1 MTMLEVIHSAST
13 GVNRRYGSVGNARTA
28 TDTTAIPELLGFAS
42 HELRAPLS
50 TILASTKLLELSP
63 AARRPELIET
73 ITSEAHRMT
82 SIVDNLLTYARL
94 QSGHGL
100 DAEPVLLGRT
110 VESTVARIGT
120 DHPRGEIRVTAE
132 PGLVVEVDPA
142 DIELVLGN
150 YLSNARKYGRGQP
163 IEVEVRRNK
172 RCAVVLVVD
181 RGPGISD
188 EDRDR
193 VFEPFYRVAATA
205 KHEPGLGIGLALCRR
220 LVEGY
225 GGRVWTKR
233 RPGGGAIFGFSL
245 SLVGLDRV

>member
-1 MTMLEVIHSAST
+1 MTMSEAIHYAST
-13 GVNRRYGSVGNARTA
+13 GVNGRYGSVGNAR

-42 HELRAPLS
+42 HELRSPLS

-73 ITSEAHRMT
+73 IASEAHRMM

-94 QSGHGL
+94 ESGHGL

-110 VESTVARIGT
+110 VESTVARIRT
-120 DHPRGEIRVTAE
+120 DNPGPEVRVTAE
-132 PGLVVEVDPA
+132 PGLTVEVDPA

-150 YLSNARKYGRGQP
+150 YVSNARKYGRGQP
-163 IEVEVRRNK
+163 IEVEVRRIDQ
-172 RCAVVLVVD
+172 CAVVLVLD
-181 RGPGISD
+181 RGPGITD
-188 EDRDR
+188 EERDR

-245 SLVGLDRV
+245 SLAGLDRV